1 VTNPDKGRGLLRR
14 WARFAVAAAVSAAVA
29 LGADECAPA
38 KQLDEILSELQKI
51 RALLEGDGPRRGSQ
65 IHAKRAELAVGDA
78 PFLGSKDAPITIV
91 EFMDYQCPYCQQFYR
106 QTFRDLKEQYIDSR
120 KVRFYVVQFPLARHT
135 NALLA
140 AGAARCA
147 GEQGQFWAM
156 HGRMQ
161 SEAGELGVDKLAG
174 LAKEVGI
181 DVAKFQGCIEARKYD
196 GAIEEGRREASS
208 NGIRGTPTFVIGK
221 STPTGV
227 EGELVTGALPFG
239 TFEAKILALAR

>member
-1 VTNPDKGRGLLRR
+1 MTNPDKGRGLLRP
-14 WARFAVAAAVSAAVA
+14 WARFWAVAAVSVGVA

-51 RALLEGDGPRRGSQ
+51 RALLESGGPRREGQ
-65 IHAKRAELAVGDA
+65 IAKRAELAVGDA
-78 PFLGSKDAPITIV
+78 PFLGSKEAPITIV

-106 QTFRDLKEQYIDSR
+106 QTFRDLKEQYIDSH
-120 KVRFYVVQFPLARHT
+120 KVRFYVVQFPLARHP

-161 SEAGELGVDKLAG
+161 SEAGELGVDTLAG

-181 DVAKFQGCIEARKYD
+181 DVAKFQGCLEARRYE

-221 STPTGV
+221 STPAGV

-239 TFEAKILALAR
+239 TFEEKIRALAR